1 MARQPHGCH
10 FSTPR
15 AGAMNPAVLKA
26 GLNALHYSGASE
38 VLAPLTR
45 GVGVIFMMHHIQ
57 PASSR
62 AFDPNGLLSITP
74 NFLAATIGRI
84 RERGWDIVS
93 LDEAVARIKAGPV
106 RQGRPFVAF
115 TIDDGYRDNLEHA
128 LPVMKAAGAPFTV
141 YVTSALPDGSAELWW
156 VGLEQVI
163 SRNDAIT
170 FTHGGAAETIACDTL
185 AAKNAA
191 WDRLYPLIRNAPED
205 EQRAIVRD
213 LCVRHGVSQEQ
224 ICRDLAMNWDEVR
237 RLAAD
242 PLVTIGAHTVNHFA
256 VVKLDAPRARTEM
269 DEGARRIEAETGA
282 RPKHFAYPYGDAES
296 AGPRDFTIAQELAFA
311 SAVTTRKGM
320 LTAKHRDH
328 LFALPRV
335 ALNGNLQSLRYV
347 DVLLSGAP
355 FFLFNGLRLTVTA

>member
-1 MARQPHGCH
+1 
-10 FSTPR
+10 
-15 AGAMNPAVLKA
+15 MNPAVLKA
-26 GLNALHYSGASE
+26 GLNALHYTGASQA
-38 VLAPLTR
+38 LAPLTR

-57 PASSR
+57 PASGK

-74 NFLAATIGRI
+74 DFLSATIRRI

-93 LDEAVARIKAGPV
+93 LDEAVARISAEPT
-106 RQGRPFVAF
+106 RESRPFAAF
-115 TIDDGYRDNLEHA
+115 TIDDGYRDNLDHA
-128 LPVMKAAGAPFTV
+128 YPVMKAAGVAFTV
-141 YVTSALPDGSAELWW
+141 YVTSALPDGNAELWW
-156 VGLEQVI
+156 IGLEEVI
-163 SRNDAIT
+163 ARNGSIT
-170 FTHGGAAETIACDTL
+170 YMHGAAAETIACDTL
-185 AAKNAA
+185 AAKNAT

-213 LCVRHGVSQEQ
+213 LCARHGVAQEQ
-224 ICRDLAMNWDEVR
+224 ICRDLAMNWDDVR

-256 VVKLDAPRARTEM
+256 VVKLDAGRARSEM

-282 RPKHFAYPYGDAES
+282 RPKHFAYPYGDPGS
-296 AGPRDFTIAQELAFA
+296 AGPRDFTIAQELGFA